1 MKHPRRL
8 DLPKGHVDKGETDLE
23 CAYRELKEETG
34 ISRRHLRRIRK
45 FRFEL
50 KYNVTDKRD
59 RSKKAKKTLVIFLAR
74 LRKKQCDRTLVITE
88 HQGYEWVKWNPPHKL
103 QRKTIDPLLAYA
115 EKFLKNNPDVL

>member
-34 ISRRHLRRIRK
+34 ISRHHLRRIRK

-74 LRKKQCDRTLVITE
+74 LRKKQHDRTLVITE

-115 EKFLKNNPDVL
+115 EMFLKNNPDVL